1 MAHEKTRA
9 AGLRPAAFF
18 GKVFETGESFK
29 LILRFPCYDAPV
41 RKEGTTLMKRFL
53 RIASA
58 AVMAVI
64 LIMTFIPAGTAESGS
79 PVFSSE
85 ELFTGR
91 DLEQTADLTDA
102 VYLTVSDGREIR
114 ITSAGVYVLSG
125 QASGVTVYVEAGKD
139 DKVQLVLDGVSVT
152 NSDFPVIYVKSAD
165 KVFITTGGDST
176 LSVTGAFTSDGST
189 KTDGV
194 IFSKADLTLN
204 GTAVLTITSSDNGI
218 VGKDDLKITGGT
230 YVIRAASKAIE
241 ANDSIRVADGVLN
254 LTAGTDGLHAEND
267 EDLSKGYIYIGGGSL
282 TIVAGDDGIHA
293 TSVVQLDEGTLSV
306 NAPEGIEG
314 TYIQINGGTVT
325 IQSSDDGINAARKSG
340 VYTATVEINGGDI
353 TITMG
358 AGDTDGI
365 DSNGNIIVNGGTIRV
380 NGNSTFDYDGTA
392 QYNGGT
398 IIANGQQITS
408 IPNQMMGGRG
418 GWNNGNQDTGEGGSW
433 GGRGNNGNQQDPGQ
447 GGSRGGR
454 GW

>member
-1 MAHEKTRA
+1 MAA
-9 AGLRPAAFF
+9 
-18 GKVFETGESFK
+18 
-29 LILRFPCYDAPV
+29 
-41 RKEGTTLMKRFL
+41 
-53 RIASA
+53 
-58 AVMAVI
+58 I

-79 PVFSSE
+79 PVFSSG
-85 ELFTGR
+85 ELFTSR

-282 TIVAGDDGIHA
+282 TISAGDDAIHA
-293 TSVVQLDEGTLSV
+293 ATVVQADGGTLSLT
-306 NAPEGIEG
+306 AAEGIEG
-314 TYIQINGGTVT
+314 TYIQFNGGTIR
-325 IQSSDDGINAARKSG
+325 IQASDDGVNAARKSSA
-340 VYTATVEINGGDI
+340 YTPTVEINGGEI
-353 TITMG
+353 TVAMG
-358 AGDTDGI
+358 AGDTDAI
-365 DSNGNIIVNGGTIRV
+365 DSNGNIIMNGGTV
-380 NGNSTFDYDGTA
+380 SVTGNSTFDYDGYA

-398 IIANGQQITS
+398 IIANGQQVS
-408 IPNQMMGGRG
+408 EIPNQMMGGGHG
-418 GWNNGNQDTGEGGSW
+418 GFGGGFG
-433 GGRGNNGNQQDPGQ
+433 GGRGRW
-447 GGSRGGR
+447 GG
-454 GW
+454 

>member
-1 MAHEKTRA
+1 
-9 AGLRPAAFF
+9 
-18 GKVFETGESFK
+18 
-29 LILRFPCYDAPV
+29 
-41 RKEGTTLMKRFL
+41 MKRFL

-58 AVMAVI
+58 AVMAAI
-64 LIMTFIPAGTAESGS
+64 LITMLIPAGTAESGS
-79 PVFSSE
+79 PIFSSG
-85 ELFTGR
+85 ELFTDR
-91 DLEQTADLTDA
+91 DLEQSADLTDA

-125 QASGVTVYVEAGKD
+125 EASDVTVYVEAGKD

-165 KVFITTGGDST
+165 KVFITTSGDST

-204 GTAVLTITSSDNGI
+204 GTAVLTVTSSDNGI

-241 ANDSIRVADGVLN
+241 ANDSIRIADGVLN

-282 TIVAGDDGIHA
+282 TISAGDDAIHA
-293 TSVVQLDEGTLSV
+293 TTVVQTDGGTL
-306 NAPEGIEG
+306 ALTAAEGIEG
-314 TYIQINGGTVT
+314 TYIQFNGGT
-325 IQSSDDGINAARKSG
+325 IQIQASDDGVNAARKSSA
-340 VYTATVEINGGDI
+340 YTPTVEINGGEI
-353 TITMG
+353 TVAMG

-365 DSNGNIIVNGGTIRV
+365 DSNGNIIMNGGTV
-380 NGNSTFDYDGTA
+380 SVTGNSTFDYDGYA

-398 IIANGQQITS
+398 IIANGQQVS
-408 IPNQMMGGRG
+408 EIPNQMMGGRG
-418 GWNNGNQDTGEGGSW
+418 GYGNGGFGG
-433 GGRGNNGNQQDPGQ
+433 GGF
-447 GGSRGGR
+447 GGGRGGR
-454 GW
+454 GGW

>member
-1 MAHEKTRA
+1 MAA
-9 AGLRPAAFF
+9 
-18 GKVFETGESFK
+18 
-29 LILRFPCYDAPV
+29 
-41 RKEGTTLMKRFL
+41 
-53 RIASA
+53 
-58 AVMAVI
+58 I

-176 LSVTGAFTSDGST
+176 LSVTGAFSSDGST

-282 TIVAGDDGIHA
+282 TISAGDDAIHA
-293 TSVVQLDEGTLSV
+293 ATVVQADGGTL
-306 NAPEGIEG
+306 ALTAAEGIEG
-314 TYIQINGGTVT
+314 TYIQFNGGTIR
-325 IQSSDDGINAARKSG
+325 IQASDDGVNAARKSSA
-340 VYTATVEINGGDI
+340 YTPTVEINGGEI
-353 TITMG
+353 TVAMG
-358 AGDTDGI
+358 AGDTDAI
-365 DSNGNIIVNGGTIRV
+365 DSNGNIIMNGGTV
-380 NGNSTFDYDGTA
+380 SVTGNCTFDYDGYA

-398 IIANGQQITS
+398 IIANGQQVS
-408 IPNQMMGGRG
+408 EIPNQMMGGRG
-418 GWNNGNQDTGEGGSW
+418 GFGGGFGGSGF
-433 GGRGNNGNQQDPGQ
+433 GGG
-447 GGSRGGR
+447 RGGR
-454 GW
+454 GGW

>member
-1 MAHEKTRA
+1 MKKHGPRVS
-9 AGLRPAAFF
+9 GRPAAFF

-58 AVMAVI
+58 AVMAAI

-79 PVFSSE
+79 PVFSSG

-282 TIVAGDDGIHA
+282 TISAGDDAIHA
-293 TSVVQLDEGTLSV
+293 ATVVQADGGTL
-306 NAPEGIEG
+306 ALTAAEGIEG
-314 TYIQINGGTVT
+314 TYIQFNGGTIR
-325 IQSSDDGINAARKSG
+325 IQASDDGVNAARKSSA
-340 VYTATVEINGGDI
+340 YTPTVEINGGEI
-353 TITMG
+353 TVAMG

-365 DSNGNIIVNGGTIRV
+365 DSNGNIIMNGGTV
-380 NGNSTFDYDGTA
+380 SVTGNSTFDYDGYA

-398 IIANGQQITS
+398 IIANGQQVS
-408 IPNQMMGGRG
+408 EIPNQMMGGRG
-418 GWNNGNQDTGEGGSW
+418 GFGNGGFGNGGF
-433 GGRGNNGNQQDPGQ
+433 GG
-447 GGSRGGR
+447 GGRGGR
-454 GW
+454 GGW

>member
-1 MAHEKTRA
+1 
-9 AGLRPAAFF
+9 
-18 GKVFETGESFK
+18 
-29 LILRFPCYDAPV
+29 
-41 RKEGTTLMKRFL
+41 MKRFL

-58 AVMAVI
+58 AVMAAI
-64 LIMTFIPAGTAESGS
+64 LITMFIPAGTAESGS
-79 PVFSSE
+79 PIFSSE

-125 QASGVTVYVEAGKD
+125 EASDATVYVEAGKD
-139 DKVQLVLDGVSVT
+139 DKVQLVLDGISVT
-152 NSDFPVIYVKSAD
+152 NSNFPVIYVKSAD

-176 LSVTGAFTSDGST
+176 LSVTGAFTPDGST

-241 ANDSIRVADGVLN
+241 ANDSIRIADGVLN

-267 EDLSKGYIYIGGGSL
+267 EDLSKGYIYIGGGTL
-282 TIVAGDDGIHA
+282 TISAGDDAIHA
-293 TSVVQLDEGTLSV
+293 ATVVQADGGTLSLT
-306 NAPEGIEG
+306 AAEGIEG
-314 TYIQINGGTVT
+314 TYIQFNGGTIR
-325 IQSSDDGINAARKSG
+325 IQASDDGVNAARKSTA
-340 VYTATVEINGGDI
+340 YTPTVEINGGEI
-353 TITMG
+353 TVAMG

-365 DSNGNIIVNGGTIRV
+365 DSNGNIIMNGGSVSVT
-380 NGNSTFDYDGTA
+380 GNSTFDYDGYA

-398 IIANGQQITS
+398 IIANGQQVFE

-418 GWNNGNQDTGEGGSW
+418 GFGGGGW
-433 GGRGNNGNQQDPGQ
+433 GGK
-447 GGSRGGR
+447 GGRGGR
-454 GW
+454 GGW